1 MKRAF
6 LATAAAF
13 FLFTTAAMAQVEQPS
28 QINFQATGLVTLMVG
43 MVMSTTGGSLG
54 PPAIQAMAIDRS
66 RPERRGAAMAT
77 FSLSFQLGS
86 FVGGIVGGFLID
98 ALGYS
103 PYYAA
108 MALPAC
114 FALALLISHWR
125 SLATPARLEP
135 AA

>member
-1 MKRAF
+1 AI
-6 LATAAAF
+6 AIGYITSAASM
-13 FLFTTAAMAQVEQPS
+13 LLLS
-28 QINFQATGLVTLMVG
+28 QATGLVTLMVG

-98 ALGYS
+98 ALGYR
-103 PYYAA
+103 PYYLVS
-108 MALPAC
+108 ALPAA
-114 FALALLISHWR
+114 FALALLITHWR
-125 SLATPARLEP
+125 SLSQP
-135 AA
+135 AAVRVASSPTV